1 VKEGSSHVN
10 ERIHD
15 MPQRVQL
22 KRRAGWR
29 MPPNTVRV
37 DRATRWGN
45 PLRVR
50 PGYTAIDAI
59 ADYRR
64 WLMGSLS
71 PLPRWV
77 PMEPPTLE
85 DIRLHLKDKNLAC
98 WCAPGQPC
106 HADVLLELANR
117 D

>member
-1 VKEGSSHVN
+1 
-10 ERIHD
+10 

-22 KRRAGWR
+22 QRRAGWR

-50 PGYTAIDAI
+50 PGYTAAEAV
-59 ADYRR
+59 ADYRL
-64 WLMGSLS
+64 WLKGTFAGPIVLAAQ
-71 PLPRWV
+71 
-77 PMEPPTLE
+77 PPPKLE
-85 DIRLHLKDKNLAC
+85 AIQQHLRNKNLAC
-98 WCAPGQPC
+98 WCPPGKPC